1 MIYTLLYKIFC
12 YFCILIAIASVQVEE
27 LQFLKVRKF
36 SGYFELFRKFW
47 RYLEIFWRY
56 LELFPRI
63 SRKILRSNFGIFV
76 SEPTTKLL
84 FIPLT
89 IKALHQVVYQMQ
101 YNLQVAKCVYSVF
114 VIFTLSTYTYLGK
127 PLVNCEKKYGC
138 VIGQKTCLHFDKS

>member
-63 SRKILRSNFGIFV
+63 SRKIFRSNFGIFV

-127 PLVNCEKKYGC
+127 PLVNCEKNMA
-138 VIGQKTCLHFDKS
+138 V